1 MKEEKDIRTLFGF
14 HYFIHERIYRE
25 TNHGRIS
32 RKNVLIVLRRNHN
45 IPKEECPILLKEL
58 EILGLLIPESKRTYI
73 VKEPKPYRELI
84 LEFKKNLNLI

>member
-1 MKEEKDIRTLFGF
+1 MKEGEDNRTLFEF
-14 HYFIHERIYRE
+14 YYFIHERIYRE

-58 EILGLLIPESKRTYI
+58 EMLGLLIPDGKRTYI
-73 VKEPKPYRELI
+73 VKEPKPYRRLI
-84 LEFKKNLNLI
+84 LESKKNLNLI